1 MNKLEKLKDDA
12 SGEATEALQT
22 SWMKKPLKKST
33 PLKKIDVEESA
44 VPLSIIPHGVP
55 LKRGFGAKDA
65 SEKVLVLPTSSP
77 IIKTPPKVTQFLQF
91 YPPFSSSQRTTKSTT
106 SSTTTSITTTVT
118 TTTASTTTTTPTTTT
133 TTTSTTTATTT
144 TTTAPDADKD
154 IVEIV
159 EPVNEFDFEE
169 NEIKELIEKESESG
183 KHRMKAD
190 MINENIEKVLEIQ
203 MPKHTKLLYGNDDA
217 DEGSQRFERNSVQ
230 PNQKVRIFI
239 MQH

>member
-55 LKRGFGAKDA
+55 LKRGFGPKDA

-91 YPPFSSSQRTTKSTT
+91 YPPFSSSQRTTKRTT

-118 TTTASTTTTTPTTTT
+118 TTTASTTTTPTTTT
-133 TTTSTTTATTT
+133 TTTYTTTTTTTATTT
-144 TTTAPDADKD
+144 TDAA
-154 IVEIV
+154 IEIV

-239 MQH
+239 KQH